1 MYWLTLRVS
10 SVFGVSSFVDR
21 GGMSAPGGRLES
33 RFRRITEDGDMT
45 SARIAVTVASAL
57 FIGFL
62 LTAAR
67 PSSDI
72 IPKALVFNASLRGKL
87 LVASPQMKGN
97 IFERSVIVMVKHNEK
112 GAFGLIVNKPIS
124 RVGKAKVYK
133 RLGLPNEHVEG
144 QFTIFVGGPVE
155 PKVGFIIHDG
165 LQKFDGTQSVAKD
178 LIVSPE
184 RPVIEAMARGEGP
197 ARYVVV
203 VGYSG
208 WAPGQL
214 ESELQRQDWVTAPLD
229 RDIIFDWQFAT
240 KWKRAMETR
249 FQTL

>member
-1 MYWLTLRVS
+1 MISTRI
-10 SVFGVSSFVDR
+10 GVS
-21 GGMSAPGGRLES
+21 
-33 RFRRITEDGDMT
+33 
-45 SARIAVTVASAL
+45 VASAL
-57 FIGFL
+57 LIGFL

-67 PSSDI
+67 PSPNS
-72 IPKALVFNASLRGKL
+72 IPKAQVFSGSLKGKL

-97 IFERSVIVMVKHNEK
+97 IFERSVIVMVEHNEK
-112 GAFGLIVNKPIS
+112 GAFGLIVNKPVS
-124 RVGKAKVYK
+124 RVAKAKVYK
-133 RLGLPNEHVEG
+133 RLGPPNEQVEG

-155 PKVGFIIHDG
+155 PKAGFIIHDG

-178 LIVSPE
+178 LLVSPE

-229 RDIIFDWQFAT
+229 RDIIFDRQFAT